1 MRARRPIL
9 RETEQRELLLGE
21 RRLVYTLKRSSA
33 RRTLMLKV
41 SEAGEITVNAPLRM
55 AWRHIE
61 EFLHRHTDWL
71 RQRLDAAP
79 RAVFR
84 WQDGVELPYLG
95 RLHRLSIEPTALP
108 LVFPVED
115 RLLVGGDEAG
125 AAALVTDWYRSEADR
140 FLRARLA
147 LHVDRVGYSM
157 PRFRLTGATSRW
169 GSLSPTGVLS
179 LNWRLLK
186 ASEAEIDYVICHEL
200 AHIRVPN
207 HSSRFWREVAALYP
221 EFEAPKARLRQ
232 NAALYFQF

>member
-1 MRARRPIL
+1 MRARIL
-9 RETEQRELLLGE
+9 RETEQRELSLGE
-21 RRLVYTLKRSSA
+21 RQVVFTLKRSSA

-41 SEAGEITVNAPLRM
+41 GEAGEVTVNAPLRM

-61 EFLHRHTDWL
+61 EFLHRHADWL

-79 RAVFR
+79 RANFR
-84 WQDGVELPYLG
+84 WRDGVDLPYFG
-95 RLHRLSIEPTALP
+95 RLRRLSIEPTALP
-108 LVFPVED
+108 LVCPVED

-125 AAALVTDWYRSEADR
+125 AAALVTAWYRGEADR
-140 FLRARLA
+140 FLRERLA
-147 LHVDRVGYSM
+147 LHVERVAYPM
-157 PRFRLTGATSRW
+157 PRFRLSGATSRW

-200 AHIRVPN
+200 AHMRVPN
-207 HSSRFWREVAALYP
+207 HSSRFWREVEALYP
-221 EFEAPKARLRQ
+221 GFAAPKDRLRR

>member
-1 MRARRPIL
+1 MRARPIL
-9 RETEQRELLLGE
+9 REIEQGELWLGE

-41 SEAGEITVNAPLRM
+41 SEGGEITVNAPLRM

-61 EFLHRHTDWL
+61 AFLNQHADWIK
-71 RQRLDAAP
+71 QRLE
-79 RAVFR
+79 RASRQTFCWR
-84 WQDGVELPYLG
+84 DGIELPYLG
-95 RLHRLSIEPTALP
+95 SLRRLSIEPAALP
-108 LVFPVED
+108 LVFPLAD
-115 RLLVGGDEAG
+115 RILVGGDEG
-125 AAALVTDWYRSEADR
+125 RAAVLVTDWYRSEAAR
-140 FLRARLA
+140 FLRERLSAHVAR
-147 LHVDRVGYSM
+147 VDYPM
-157 PRFRLTGATSRW
+157 PRFRLTNATSRW

-200 AHIRVPN
+200 AHMRVPN

-221 EFEAPKARLRQ
+221 GFEAPKAKLRQ